1 MVAECLLLP
10 GYVCTLSSPRG
21 SPLSLLTGG
30 VYFTWM
36 QFPQARKG
44 KQHLHAKRLCQPTIT
59 HDAKKTKV
67 CRLNDADHK
76 GLKICIK
83 ILPNVTPGNTSQI
96 AGIPLTKVSEPLS
109 HRKNFASITKIKLWI
124 RKRLKKCEQKLDYR
138 NVTDDNI
145 SIYNLT

>member
-1 MVAECLLLP
+1 
-10 GYVCTLSSPRG
+10 
-21 SPLSLLTGG
+21 
-30 VYFTWM
+30 M

-44 KQHLHAKRLCQPTIT
+44 KQHLHAKRLCQPIIT

-96 AGIPLTKVSEPLS
+96 AGIPLTKVSETLIQLMSPRFL
-109 HRKNFASITKIKLWI
+109 LLLP
-124 RKRLKKCEQKLDYR
+124 KRLKTTSFNTSWQDLFG
-138 NVTDDNI
+138 
-145 SIYNLT
+145 